1 MKRFVSD
8 ICNYG
13 LKGHS
18 NYDFADVAVN
28 RDNLLFIDP
37 VLIETKNNKWC
48 KEAKKLLH
56 HFLMNFIKHIK
67 KIIIIE
73 RKNYCYMQESK
84 MQLI

>member
-8 ICNYG
+8 ICNNG

-18 NYDFADVAVN
+18 NYDFADIAVN

-48 KEAKKLLH
+48 K
-56 HFLMNFIKHIK
+56 
-67 KIIIIE
+67 
-73 RKNYCYMQESK
+73 
-84 MQLI
+84 

>member
-8 ICNYG
+8 ICNDV

-18 NYDFADVAVN
+18 NYDFADVALN

-48 KEAKKLLH
+48 KEAKKIITSFFDELYKAYKE
-56 HFLMNFIKHIK
+56 NNNK
-67 KIIIIE
+67 KI
-73 RKNYCYMQESK
+73 
-84 MQLI
+84 